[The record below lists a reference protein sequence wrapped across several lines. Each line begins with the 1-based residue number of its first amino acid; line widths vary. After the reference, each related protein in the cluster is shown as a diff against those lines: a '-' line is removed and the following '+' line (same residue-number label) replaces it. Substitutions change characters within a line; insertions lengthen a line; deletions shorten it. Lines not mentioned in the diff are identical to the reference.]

1 MLCYFISKKDFAILN
16 CVDVNSHQVAHDLN
30 CGGKT
35 KITIAANPNAEDEDF
50 VILKD
55 GKNVKFKGIIENIG
69 NDEGDIKYVISCL
82 EIEQLFNRKILLTDA
97 NIIRETG
104 IEDFIVQTIRSFF
117 SESGDAFIDMSYINA
132 NALTHTKI
140 NAKPSTEDN
149 IYNFKTY
156 LGNVKQQYGIF
167 LDFDFTKSNL
177 NISVHKKEQSEMRID
192 TTITDVTACKETYK
206 IKVLSKLNVV
216 YVDKETQAESMRY
229 FYLHS
234 DRTVSEVDE
243 DRIDGTI
250 STVRIEAETEAEM
263 IQEAKNEFKSNSYS
277 HSIEAQIIVNS
288 KLYPIE
294 ELYVGHEV
302 KIKTASA
309 GVKDSIISEIM
320 ISDADNIISV
330 KFGILD
336 VKLTDKLKRREQ

>member
-16 CVDVNSHQVAHDLN
+16 CVEVHSYQIAHNLD

-35 KITIAANPNAEDEDF
+35 KIVLAANPGASDEDF

-55 GKNVKFKGIIENIG
+55 GKKVRFKGIVENIDNSDG
-69 NDEGDIKYVISCL
+69 EIRYTVTCL
-82 EIEQLFNRKILLTDA
+82 EIEQVFNRQILLTDA

-104 IEDFIVQTIRSFF
+104 IEDFVVQTIKSYF

-132 NALTHTKI
+132 TAFTHTKV
-140 NAKPSTEDN
+140 NAKPQADDN

-156 LGNVKQQYGIF
+156 IGNIKQQYGIF
-167 LDFDFTKSNL
+167 LDFDFTKDAL
-177 NISVHKKEQSEMRID
+177 NISIYKKDQAVIQID
-192 TTITDVTACKETYK
+192 TTITDITACQETYK

-216 YVDKETQAESMRY
+216 YVDKESQAESLRY

-234 DRTVSEVDE
+234 DRSVSEVDE

-277 HSIEAQIIVNS
+277 HAIEAQILATS
-288 KLYPIE
+288 KLYPID

-302 KIKTASA
+302 KIKTAAA
-309 GVKDSIISEIM
+309 GVQESIISEIS
-320 ISDADNIISV
+320 ISDADNIVSV
-330 KFGILD
+330 KFGILK
-336 VKLTDKLKRREQ
+336 VKLTDKLK